1 MSARRSAASSPA
13 SAASTSASSEPAGP
27 DASRS
32 NMSRSVSESS
42 PSTGPMFTELEMF
55 TTPTEPT
62 SVRHWPTPQASDG
75 SGGRVDAHL
84 GGTRPSG
91 AKRAVT
97 LATAIAHEAAPTAS
111 PTSTS
116 SPVGSPASPS
126 HSLDAVRSRTTIVGY
141 GPSSPDAFA
150 NYDPATSSWR
160 TSQASFWGEEWTT
173 YSEGWPTSG
182 MTRSGRAF
190 RRRPLVPRTSA
201 TASGSWPT
209 PTVMDR
215 PNEGSVRLLRARV
228 LDGSISEE
236 DATAILKGKNPF
248 EAQGKLQMW
257 HTPTAS
263 DKDGRP
269 RWDHRASPGHVRK
282 VPVPNLMAQVL
293 ERTPEPAPT
302 GRGMRRWRS
311 PNAADHRDRGN
322 LDNASIQRRIEMGK
336 SIELSMQAGGALNPT
351 WVEWLMGFPLGW
363 TDLEPSGMPSSPKS
377 SSSSGDASSKRKR
390 R

>member
-1 MSARRSAASSPA
+1 MSARRSDRCSPA
-13 SAASTSASSEPAGP
+13 SAASTSAWSEPDGP

-32 NMSRSVSESS
+32 STSPSASESS
-42 PSTGPMFTELEMF
+42 PSTGPTYTELEMF
-55 TTPTEPT
+55 TTPTEPR
-62 SVRHWPTPQASDG
+62 SVRTWPTPTQADG
-75 SGGRVDAHL
+75 MGGPGNSGRQ
-84 GGTRPSG
+84 GGENLRT
-91 AKRAVT
+91 AVR
-97 LATAIAHEAAPTAS
+97 TAS

-116 SPVGSPASPS
+116 SPVASHASPS
-126 HSLDAVRSRTTIVGY
+126 ASLDAVRSRTTIVGY

-150 NYDPATSSWR
+150 SYDPATSSWK
-160 TSQASFWGEEWTT
+160 TCQASFWGEEWTT
-173 YSEGWPTSG
+173 YSEGWPSSG

-201 TASGSWPT
+201 TASGS
-209 PTVMDR
+209 
-215 PNEGSVRLLRARV
+215 
-228 LDGSISEE
+228 SEHE
-236 DATAILKGKNPF
+236 
-248 EAQGKLQMW
+248 W

-293 ERTPEPAPT
+293 ERAPEPAPT

-363 TDLEPSGMPSSPKS
+363 TDLEPSGMQLFPKS

-390 R
+390 RP

>member
-1 MSARRSAASSPA
+1 
-13 SAASTSASSEPAGP
+13 
-27 DASRS
+27 
-32 NMSRSVSESS
+32 MSRSVSESS

-293 ERTPEPAPT
+293 ERWPTPTTRDYKDTGDSIANGTVPVNGLLGRAVEPSKVN
-302 GRGMRRWRS
+302 GS
-311 PNAADHRDRGN
+311 
-322 LDNASIQRRIEMGK
+322 
-336 SIELSMQAGGALNPT
+336 LNPT

-363 TDLEPSGMPSSPKS
+363 TDLEPSATPSSPKS

-390 R
+390 RP